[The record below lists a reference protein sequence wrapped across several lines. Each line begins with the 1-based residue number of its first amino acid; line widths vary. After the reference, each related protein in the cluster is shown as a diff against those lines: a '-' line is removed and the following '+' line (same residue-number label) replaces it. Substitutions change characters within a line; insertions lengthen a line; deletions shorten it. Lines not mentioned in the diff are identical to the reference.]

1 MLSRGFY
8 DVIAFWPVVA
18 WPLVFSSCL
27 YAIVRVCQ
35 VSREGFGVA
44 PLDARF
50 VPDAMVLYLFF
61 PAAVLFELAAHGY
74 LLWTIG
80 YWYTVMAIPIYIFG
94 WILLPALLDGMRTGL
109 SLLAVTHLLFVAA
122 FATLLGFMDI
132 AILRALNSDL
142 YALVTG
148 LPVAL

>member
-8 DVIAFWPVVA
+8 DAVVLWPVA
-18 WPLVFSSCL
+18 LWPIIFSSCFYAFL
-27 YAIVRVCQ
+27 KLSAKLRTTHGITPFEGRKKTKLIVISLGLPFAIVV
-35 VSREGFGVA
+35 
-44 PLDARF
+44 
-50 VPDAMVLYLFF
+50 
-61 PAAVLFELAAHGY
+61 ELAAHGY
-74 LLWTIG
+74 MLMVAG
-80 YWYTVMAIPIYIFG
+80 YMYAIVAIPIYIFG

-122 FATLLGFMDI
+122 FATLMGFMDI
-132 AILRALNSDL
+132 SVLRALNSDL